1 MAAGLFGG
9 PLADISSD
17 DLTTLKRQFLASL
30 NFEIRTPLSGILGM
44 TDLLLETDLKP
55 EQQEYVTTTRNC
67 ALALMNIL
75 NATLEYSALSAGSLR
90 LDETE
95 FDLADL
101 LDSALNE
108 FAPRAQEKGLE
119 LTWRRVTPL
128 PEFVLGDA
136 VRFRQL
142 LSCLIDNSI
151 KFTASG
157 SVEVTLESAG
167 ASGGQTDIL
176 VSVRDTG
183 IGVAPERI
191 QEIFESFRQLD
202 GGLARAQSG
211 LGLGLAIAQ
220 KLAELM
226 HGEIR
231 VTSQPG
237 AGSCFAFRVPLR
249 LPAGQAVAHT
259 DQAAPGRRDYRLLVA
274 EDNLIARKVVTHVLR
289 QKGYLVDCAED
300 GQQAIAAAQNASY
313 DLILMDLQMPGVD
326 GLTATAVIRALPG
339 YAATPVIAFTA
350 NSFSDTRALCRE
362 NGMQAFITKPV
373 NASELVNTLR
383 QFLP

>member
-9 PLADISSD
+9 PLAEMSD
-17 DLTTLKRQFLASL
+17 DLATLKHQFLASL

-44 TDLLLETDLKP
+44 TDLLLETNLDP
-55 EQQEYVTTTRNC
+55 EQRDYVTTARNC
-67 ALALMNIL
+67 AQALLNIV
-75 NATLEYSALSAGSLR
+75 NATLEYSALSTGNLR
-90 LDETE
+90 LEETE

-108 FAPRAQEKGLE
+108 FAPRAQAKGLN
-119 LTWRRVTPL
+119 LTWRRVSPL
-128 PEFVLGDA
+128 PEFVLGDP

-142 LSCLIDNSI
+142 LSCLIDNGI

-157 SVEVTLESAG
+157 NVEVTLESASD
-167 ASGGQTDIL
+167 ADGQADVL

-183 IGVAPERI
+183 IGVAPERV

-226 HGEIR
+226 HGEIG
-231 VTSQPG
+231 VTSEPG
-237 AGSCFAFRVPLR
+237 AGSCFTFRVPFR
-249 LPAGQAVAHT
+249 LPVSQAMPHIG
-259 DQAAPGRRDYRLLVA
+259 QAAPARRDYRLLVV
-274 EDNLIARKVVTHVLR
+274 EDNLIARKVVTHVLK

-326 GLTATAVIRALPG
+326 GLTATAVIRGLPG
-339 YAATPVIAFTA
+339 YATTPVVAFTA